1 MQVFPLKASQRES
14 RNKGS
19 LFGGCVGIAADT
31 IQSPRHDNTQYSH
44 EDQHTTWLGI
54 EPSRV
59 TSYLP
64 CGRTYG
70 ALWHIILAGLLG
82 DTNDARPFLC
92 FAEASRSRCCDHVVS
107 NGHRSCAR
115 ATPGNWRCDGVAS
128 AWPSSFCALL
138 CCSIRQLTL
147 RRCCTASCFCL
158 SFFREDDAVNNHG
171 TLAALAGAHDH
182 LFVFLSQSVRP
193 TKRFT

>member
-19 LFGGCVGIAADT
+19 LFGGCLGIAADT

-92 FAEASRSRCCDHVVS
+92 FAEASQSVL
-107 NGHRSCAR
+107 RSCCFEWS
-115 ATPGNWRCDGVAS
+115 P
-128 AWPSSFCALL
+128 FL
-138 CCSIRQLTL
+138 CESDTRQLAL
-147 RRCCTASCFCL
+147 RWSCICV
-158 SFFREDDAVNNHG
+158 AI
-171 TLAALAGAHDH
+171 
-182 LFVFLSQSVRP
+182 VFLCTTLLQHPAVDAATVLHRKLLLFELLP
-193 TKRFT
+193 GR